1 MGNERWDCIVVGSGL
16 GGLACAAYLAA
27 AGRRTLVLESHY
39 VAGGNSQ
46 VFRRRV
52 AQHDFEFDVGIHYI
66 GECGPEGKIT
76 RILRGVGIADRVRF
90 RELDPDGYTTL
101 VFPDFTFRIPTGW
114 ERYRERLL
122 ATFPAEAS
130 ALAAVLDIMQEV
142 AAGAGRLRAGEI
154 DELTLFAEC
163 PAFLA
168 WGLRPVTEL
177 FAHHGLSLRA
187 SAVLLG
193 ESGDYG
199 VRPSK
204 TPVVLQSGLTDHYMR
219 GAFYPEGG
227 GQVLAA
233 RLVEAIEAYG
243 GEVRTQAPVQRIR
256 CDAAGRVA
264 GVTVGGKPGRP
275 TAEIDAP
282 VVVSNADLKRTCL
295 ELVGRERWSKETLE
309 RVERFRMSLPLFCC
323 YLVLDADRVTGQP
336 NTNYFLWGSH
346 DIESIYAELEDGR
359 LPDADF
365 AYVTVAS
372 RKDPTNTR
380 MAPAGW
386 TNLQIMTLAPRE
398 YALWH
403 ATEGPATAG
412 NAYHRD
418 RGYRDAKAVLMER
431 LIHAAERV
439 LPGIGSE
446 IYWKEAASPLTQE
459 RFTRSTGGTSYGIE
473 FAIDQMGP
481 MRLGP
486 QTEIEGLF
494 LTGASTPSGHGI
506 GSVLRGGVATA
517 GAVLG
522 RNLLAAAWKGEVMGD
537 PSRLPA
543 ADRLEDAWQACRGRG
558 RRGLAAERL

>member
-1 MGNERWDCIVVGSGL
+1 MNGTERWDCIVVGSGL
-16 GGLACAAYLAA
+16 GGLTCAAYLAA
-27 AGRRTLVLESHY
+27 TGRRTLVLESHY

-66 GECGPEGKIT
+66 GECGPEGMIT
-76 RILRGVGIADRVRF
+76 RLLRSVGVADRVRF
-90 RELDPDGYTTL
+90 RQLDPDGYTTL
-101 VFPDFTFRIPTGW
+101 VFPDLTFRIPAGW

-122 ATFPAEAS
+122 ATFPSEAGS
-130 ALAAVLDIMQEV
+130 LSAVLDVLQEV
-142 AAGAGRLRAGEI
+142 AAGAGRMRAGEI
-154 DELTLFAEC
+154 DEMTLLTEC

-177 FAHHGLSLRA
+177 FAHYGLSPRA
-187 SAVLLG
+187 AAVLLG

-204 TPVVLQSGLTDHYMR
+204 TPVALQAGLTDHYMR

-227 GQVLAA
+227 GQVIAA

-243 GEVRTQAPVQRIR
+243 GEVRTQAPVSRIR
-256 CDAAGRVA
+256 CDATGRIV

-275 TAEIDAP
+275 TVDIDAP

-295 ELVGRERWSKETLE
+295 ELVGREHWRPDTLE
-309 RVERFRMSLPLFCC
+309 RIEGFRMSLPLFCC

-336 NTNYFLWGSH
+336 NTNYFLWGSY
-346 DIESIYAELEDGR
+346 DIERIYADLEDGR
-359 LPDADF
+359 LPAEDF
-365 AYVTVAS
+365 VYVTVAS
-372 RKDPTNTR
+372 RKDPTNER

-386 TNLQIMTLAPRE
+386 TNLQIMTMVPRD
-398 YALWH
+398 YTRWH
-403 ATEGPATAG
+403 VMDGPATVG

-418 RGYRDAKAVLMER
+418 RAYRAAKAALMER

-439 LPGIGSE
+439 LPGVGSE
-446 IYWKEAASPLTQE
+446 IRWKEAASPLTQE

-473 FAIDQMGP
+473 FAVDQMGP

-486 QTEIEGLF
+486 RTEIEGLF

-506 GSVLRGGVATA
+506 GSVLRSGVATA
-517 GAVLG
+517 SAILE
-522 RNLLAAAWKGEVMGD
+522 RNLLAAAWKGEVIGD

-543 ADRLEDAWQACRGRG
+543 AELLDDAWRACRGRTQ
-558 RRGLAAERL
+558 RPA